1 MSCTRRSGS
10 SSAASPAT
18 SRMDRLKSFLRDLR
32 RHSSSSR
39 SGCGAAPRTR
49 ASTTSNEFKFQVNWT
64 FRGPLISDKSA
75 LVDELRR
82 TIRDVNNFPKPGIVF
97 KDVTPVLL
105 DARLF
110 ARTVQLM
117 AEPYRDARVT
127 RVVSIESR
135 GFLFGAPIALELGA
149 GLVPIRKPGKLPAA
163 TQRIEYALEYGT
175 DALEMHHDAVQPG
188 DRVMVVDDVLATGGT
203 ANAAAQLV
211 GGTGAAVVGFSF
223 LIELDFLKGRQRLQG
238 RRVEALLHYA

>member
-1 MSCTRRSGS
+1 MT
-10 SSAASPAT
+10 
-18 SRMDRLKSFLRDLR
+18 
-32 RHSSSSR
+32 
-39 SGCGAAPRTR
+39 
-49 ASTTSNEFKFQVNWT
+49 
-64 FRGPLISDKSA
+64 SDKTKVVA
-75 LVDELRR
+75 ELKR

-105 DARLF
+105 DVELF
-110 ARTVQLM
+110 AQAVTLM
-117 AEPYRDARVT
+117 ADPYRDARIT

-163 TQRIEYALEYGT
+163 TQRVEYALEYGT
-175 DALEMHHDAVQPG
+175 DALEMHHDAVRPG
-188 DRVMVVDDVLATGGT
+188 DRVLVVDDVLATGGT

-211 GGTGAAVVGFSF
+211 GGTGAAVAGFSF